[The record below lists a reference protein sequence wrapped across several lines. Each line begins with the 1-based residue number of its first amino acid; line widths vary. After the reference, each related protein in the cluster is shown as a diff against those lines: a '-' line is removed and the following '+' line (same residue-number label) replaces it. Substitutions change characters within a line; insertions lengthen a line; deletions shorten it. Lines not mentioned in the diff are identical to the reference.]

1 MCVRKCT
8 FSFLTNF
15 AVHISP
21 YYTECIWCFVGYLDI
36 PTLIHPVI
44 ISSLFLHKTGS
55 QWVELLSTGGAFLFS
70 RVSNLSCYRSMY
82 TVLHMFRQV
91 LFGAGNQSNHQNF
104 KKSLLSCKCGLI
116 FIGMKQKKI
125 FFWKIKFKIADS
137 KKLSFSTPPIFN
149 IFLQK
154 FQGLVLGLVE

>member
-1 MCVRKCT
+1 MTYFRSLGQNFVCFLVQMRRRKFAFEIYWPLEECQDDFLNTPMCVRKCT

-82 TVLHMFRQV
+82 
-91 LFGAGNQSNHQNF
+91 
-104 KKSLLSCKCGLI
+104 
-116 FIGMKQKKI
+116 IGMFHKV
-125 FFWKIKFKIADS
+125 WYCYFK
-137 KKLSFSTPPIFN
+137 N
-149 IFLQK
+149 
-154 FQGLVLGLVE
+154 VLNPFCRAW